1 MKKKTNFFIDMDG
14 VLAKWRQAA
23 SISEIEQKGYFLN
36 LEVELTLV
44 EVVLEMVRQ
53 GYSVSILSHVVGES
67 AASEKTSWLK
77 RCGLG
82 HIHRT
87 FVPYGEPKTDYI
99 KNEDS
104 QKNILLDDYTKNLV
118 KWEEEGNIGV
128 KLYNG
133 VNGNNGTWKG
143 HSVSLEMS
151 FEDIIA
157 TLVAIAES

>member
-1 MKKKTNFFIDMDG
+1 MKKTKFFIDMDG

-23 SISEIEQKGYFLN
+23 SLSEVGQEGYFLN

-44 EVVLEMVRQ
+44 EVVLELVRQ
-53 GYSVSILSHVVGES
+53 GYSVSILSHVFGES

-87 FVPYGEPKTDYI
+87 FVPYGEPKTNYI
-99 KNEDS
+99 DS
-104 QKNILLDDYTKNLV
+104 NDNHKNILLDDYTKNLV
-118 KWEEEGNIGV
+118 KWEEEGNVGV